1 MNKSESS
8 LLRPAIPARMSK
20 IPWSTVFSGL
30 DSMVSL
36 FMVGFTDAGGV
47 SKSITGEF
55 EFEMS
60 VDSSVSSVK

>member
-1 MNKSESS
+1 
-8 LLRPAIPARMSK
+8 MSK

-47 SKSITGEF
+47 SKSITGELG
-55 EFEMS
+55 FEMS